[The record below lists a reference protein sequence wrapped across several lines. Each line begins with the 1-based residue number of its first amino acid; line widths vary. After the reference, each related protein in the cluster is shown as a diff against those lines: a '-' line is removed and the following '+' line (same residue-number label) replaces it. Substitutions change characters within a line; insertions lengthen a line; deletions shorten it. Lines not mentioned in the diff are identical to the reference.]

1 LLALLGIFSGLFGFF
16 SWLATFDA
24 VHISTTTTVGMMLLA
39 SAQVLAMLGLLRL
52 SELAW
57 YISLVVYA
65 ITGLVHLSQSN
76 HVGVG
81 FALGVMLYLRYKK
94 ALFTA

>member
-1 LLALLGIFSGLFGFF
+1 
-16 SWLATFDA
+16 
-24 VHISTTTTVGMMLLA
+24 MMLLA
-39 SAQVLAMLGLLRL
+39 SAQLLVMLGLLRL

-57 YISLVVYA
+57 YTALAVYA

-81 FALGVMLYLRYKK
+81 FALGVMLYLRYEK